1 MVDIS
6 RATTG
11 VNLPPAVASDIW
23 QTATEQSAVM
33 QLATRFDLP
42 GSGVSIPIITG
53 DPVANWVGETAKK
66 PVSRGTVTN
75 KTLRGYTIAVIEPF
89 SNQFRRDLPALY
101 RALAGRLPAA
111 LALKFD
117 KTVFGI
123 DAVPGSDFDT
133 LASATSVGITGET
146 YKGLLAA
153 YSAIAT
159 GGGELDGW
167 ALAPQGKSLLLGET
181 DSTGRP
187 LFTSGIGS
195 DAVPTILGAPTYT
208 TKGVYAADADGAGA
222 GTAAQI
228 GFAGDWSS
236 AAYGVVEDVTISIS
250 DQATLDDGGTQIN
263 LWQQNMFAVRAEIEV
278 GFRVRDIA
286 HFAKLTNAVQ
296 A

>member
-6 RATTG
+6 RATSG

-23 QTATEQSAVM
+23 QASTTQSAVM

-53 DPVANWVGETAKK
+53 DPVANWVGETATK
-66 PVSRGTVTN
+66 PVSRGAVTN
-75 KTLRGYTIAVIEPF
+75 KLLRGYTIAVIEPF

-101 RALAGRLPAA
+101 RALAARLPGA

-117 KTVFGI
+117 RTVFGI
-123 DAVPGSDFDT
+123 DAAPGSDFDT
-133 LASATSVGITGET
+133 LFDAALVGISGET

-153 YSAIAT
+153 YSSIAE

-167 ALAPQGKSLLLGET
+167 ALSPQAKSLLLGET
-181 DSTGRP
+181 DTTGRP
-187 LFTSGIGS
+187 LFTSGAGS

-286 HFAKLTNAVQ
+286 HFAKLTDAVQ